1 MPDCTVVMHYIAR
14 ILLAVLWTLLFI
26 STALQITFFFLDA
39 VAVPI
44 SLISEQFI
52 NVTKVN
58 AELKHCAWNSI
69 LGFFYAILYIPVQ
82 TY

>member
-58 AELKHCAWNSI
+58 AELKHCA
-69 LGFFYAILYIPVQ
+69 
-82 TY
+82 